1 VGTTAERVIRFT
13 DRPVL
18 VVKRAGH
25 GHYGRVLVAFDGSE
39 AAVRATE
46 TALAMNP
53 DAEFRITH
61 SWLPP
66 RPLLGTTETKR
77 QGICDENERTKAQ
90 IEQAVGKIVTGS
102 TPRPV
107 RLTIEMI
114 ENNPYVAI
122 SNESGWAEL
131 LVIGT
136 HSKGSLATSTGIG
149 SLARHMLAEV
159 PCDVLVSPP

>member
-1 VGTTAERVIRFT
+1 
-13 DRPVL
+13 
-18 VVKRAGH
+18 
-25 GHYGRVLVAFDGSE
+25 
-39 AAVRATE
+39 
-46 TALAMNP
+46 
-53 DAEFRITH
+53 
-61 SWLPP
+61 
-66 RPLLGTTETKR
+66 
-77 QGICDENERTKAQ
+77 
-90 IEQAVGKIVTGS
+90 VGKIVTGS